1 MAPDQRVDFVTNL
14 FPWIT
19 NGPIILVQVMSGLSV
34 GTFLFLVSVGMSLI
48 FGVTR
53 IVNLAHGSFYM
64 VSAYFMVTLME
75 VLPDRLVS
83 FWIAL
88 LLAPMGV
95 AILGGVIEMTLLRRI
110 YHRDPLMQLIL
121 TFGLILVI
129 GTLVLLVWGPDNK
142 SVPRPDPL
150 AGSIRVFGQP
160 FPSYYLLVLG
170 LAPVVAVGLW
180 LVFYRT
186 RWGMLIRA
194 ATVDREMLGALGVD
208 VSKLFT
214 QVFMFGSWLA
224 GLGGALAA
232 PTVAVALGMDGDV
245 LITAF
250 VVVVIGGL
258 GSFAGSL
265 ISALMVGEIQSFG
278 ILIFPAVSIVLLFAI
293 MAVVLIVRPW
303 GLLGHPEE

>member
-1 MAPDQRVDFVTNL
+1 MDLITSL

-19 NGPIILVQVMSGLSV
+19 NGPLIAVQVMSGLSV
-34 GTFLFLVSVGMSLI
+34 GMFLFLVSVGMSLI

-64 VSAYFMVTLME
+64 VSAYLMVTLVE
-75 VLPDRLVS
+75 WLPEGAAG
-83 FWIAL
+83 FWISL
-88 LLAPMGV
+88 VLAPIGV
-95 AILGGVIEMTLLRRI
+95 AILGGVIEVTLLRRI
-110 YHRDPLMQLIL
+110 YHRDPMMQLIL
-121 TFGLILVI
+121 TFGLILII

-142 SVPRPDPL
+142 SVSRPDAL
-150 AGSIRVFGQP
+150 AGAVRIFGQP

-170 LAPVVAVGLW
+170 LAPVVAGGLW

-186 RWGMLIRA
+186 RWGMLVRA

-208 VSKLFT
+208 VSTLYT
-214 QVFMFGSWLA
+214 EVFVFGSWLA

-232 PTVAVALGMDGDV
+232 PTVAVALGMDADV
-245 LITAF
+245 LINAF

-258 GSFAGSL
+258 GSFAGTL
-265 ISALMVGEIQSFG
+265 ISALLVGELQSFG

-303 GLLGHPEE
+303 GLLGRPEE

>member
-1 MAPDQRVDFVTNL
+1 MDVVTGL

-19 NGPIILVQVMSGLSV
+19 NGPLILVQVMSGLSV
-34 GTFLFLVSVGMSLI
+34 GMFLFLVSVGMSLI

-64 VSAYFMVTLME
+64 VGAYVMVTLVE
-75 VLPDRLVS
+75 LLPDHPLS
-83 FWIAL
+83 FWGAL
-88 LLAPMGV
+88 LLAPFGV
-95 AILGGVIEMTLLRRI
+95 AALGGVIEMGLLRRI
-110 YHRDPLMQLIL
+110 YHRDPLLQLIL

-129 GTLVLLVWGPDNK
+129 GTLVLLAWGPDNK
-142 SVPRPDPL
+142 SVSRPDAL
-150 AGSIRVFGQP
+150 AGSVRVFGQP
-160 FPSYYLLVLG
+160 FPSYYLVVLA

-180 LVFYRT
+180 LIFYRT

-208 VSKLFT
+208 VATLYT
-214 QVFMFGSWLA
+214 QVFLFGSWLA
-224 GLGGALAA
+224 GLGGALSA

-245 LITAF
+245 LTTAF

-258 GSFAGSL
+258 GSFAGTF
-265 ISALMVGEIQSFG
+265 ISALLVGELQSFG
-278 ILIFPAVSIVLLFAI
+278 ILIFPSVSIVLLFLI

>member
-1 MAPDQRVDFVTNL
+1 MHFITDL

-19 NGPIILVQVMSGLSV
+19 NGPLVTVQVMSGLSV
-34 GTFLFLVSVGMSLI
+34 GMLLFLVSVGMSLI

-64 VSAYFMVTLME
+64 VGAYLMVTLVE
-75 VLPDRLVS
+75 RLPDRPWA
-83 FWIAL
+83 FWLAL
-88 LLAPMGV
+88 LLAPLGV
-95 AILGGVIEMTLLRRI
+95 ALLGGIIEVCLLRLI
-110 YHRDPLMQLIL
+110 YRRDPLMQLIL

-129 GTLVLLVWGPDNK
+129 STLVLLAWGPDNK
-142 SVPRPDPL
+142 SVSRPDAF
-150 AGSIRVFGQP
+150 AGSVRILGQP

-170 LAPVVAVGLW
+170 LSPAVAVALW
-180 LVFYRT
+180 LIFYRT

-208 VSKLFT
+208 VAALYT

-224 GLGGALAA
+224 GFGGALAA

-245 LITAF
+245 LTTAF

-258 GSFAGSL
+258 GSLEGAL
-265 ISALMVGEIQSFG
+265 IGALLVGGVRELGITLFPEIELAVLYLMAAIV
-278 ILIFPAVSIVLLFAI
+278 ILIRPAGLFGRA
-293 MAVVLIVRPW
+293 
-303 GLLGHPEE
+303 

>member
-1 MAPDQRVDFVTNL
+1 MDFLTGL

-19 NGPIILVQVMSGLSV
+19 NGPLILIQVMSGLSV
-34 GTFLFLVSVGMSLI
+34 GMFLFLVSVGMSLI

-64 VSAYFMVTLME
+64 VGAYLMVTLVE
-75 VLPDRLVS
+75 LLPEHSMS
-83 FWIAL
+83 FWGAL
-88 LLAPMGV
+88 VLAPFGV
-95 AILGGVIEMTLLRRI
+95 AALGGAIEMTLLRRI
-110 YHRDPLMQLIL
+110 YHRDPLLQLIL

-129 GTLVLLVWGPDNK
+129 GTLVLLAWGPDNK
-142 SVPRPDPL
+142 SVSRPEAL
-150 AGSIRVFGQP
+150 AGSVRVFGQP
-160 FPSYYLLVLG
+160 FPSYYLVVLA
-170 LAPVVAVGLW
+170 LAPVVAIGLW
-180 LVFYRT
+180 LIFYRT

-208 VSKLFT
+208 VATLYT
-214 QVFMFGSWLA
+214 QVFLFGSWLA
-224 GLGGALAA
+224 GLGGALSA

-245 LITAF
+245 LTTAF

-258 GSFAGSL
+258 GSFAGTF
-265 ISALMVGEIQSFG
+265 ISALRVGELQSFG
-278 ILIFPAVSIVLLFAI
+278 ILIFPSVSIVLLFLI

>member
-1 MAPDQRVDFVTNL
+1 VDLVTSV

-19 NGPIILVQVMSGLSV
+19 NGPLIAVQVMSGLSV
-34 GTFLFLVSVGMSLI
+34 GMFLFLVSVGMSLI

-53 IVNLAHGSFYM
+53 IVNLAHGAFYM
-64 VSAYFMVTLME
+64 VGAYLMVTLVE
-75 VLPDRLVS
+75 LLPAHPLF
-83 FWIAL
+83 FWVAL
-88 LLAPMGV
+88 ILAPLGV
-95 AILGGVIEMTLLRRI
+95 AALGGVVEIGLLRRI
-110 YHRDPLMQLIL
+110 YHRDPMMQLIL

-142 SVPRPDPL
+142 SVPRPEAL
-150 AGSIRVFGQP
+150 AGSVRIFGQP
-160 FPSYYLLVLG
+160 FPSYYLLVLA
-170 LAPVVAVGLW
+170 LAPLVAIGLW
-180 LVFYRT
+180 LIFYRT

-208 VSKLFT
+208 VATLYT
-214 QVFMFGSWLA
+214 QVFVFGSWLA
-224 GLGGALAA
+224 GVGGALSA

-245 LITAF
+245 LTTAF

-258 GSFAGSL
+258 GSFAGTF
-265 ISALMVGEIQSFG
+265 ISALLVGELQSFG

>member
-1 MAPDQRVDFVTNL
+1 VDLVTSV

-19 NGPIILVQVMSGLSV
+19 NGPLIAVQVMSGLSV
-34 GTFLFLVSVGMSLI
+34 AMFLFLVSVGMSLI

-53 IVNLAHGSFYM
+53 IVNLAHGAFYM
-64 VSAYFMVTLME
+64 VGAYLMVTLVE
-75 VLPDRLVS
+75 VLPEHMLS

-88 LLAPMGV
+88 LVAPLGV
-95 AILGGVIEMTLLRRI
+95 AALGGLVEIGLLRRI

-142 SVPRPDPL
+142 SVARPDAL
-150 AGSIRVFGQP
+150 AGSVRIFGQP
-160 FPSYYLLVLG
+160 FPSYYLLVLA
-170 LAPVVAVGLW
+170 LAPVVAIGLW
-180 LVFYRT
+180 LIFYRT
-186 RWGMLIRA
+186 RWGTLIRA
-194 ATVDREMLGALGVD
+194 ATVDRDMLGALGVN
-208 VSKLFT
+208 VAALYT
-214 QVFMFGSWLA
+214 QVFVFGSWLA
-224 GLGGALAA
+224 GVGGALSA

-245 LITAF
+245 LTTAF

-258 GSFAGSL
+258 GSFAGSF
-265 ISALMVGEIQSFG
+265 ISALLVGQLQSFG
-278 ILIFPAVSIVLLFAI
+278 ILIFPAISIVLLFAI

>member
-1 MAPDQRVDFVTNL
+1 MDFLTGL

-19 NGPIILVQVMSGLSV
+19 NGPLILIQVMSGLSV
-34 GTFLFLVSVGMSLI
+34 GMFLFLVSVGMSLI

-64 VSAYFMVTLME
+64 VGAYLMVTLVE
-75 VLPDRLVS
+75 LLPAHPMS
-83 FWIAL
+83 FWGAL
-88 LLAPMGV
+88 VLAPFGV
-95 AILGGVIEMTLLRRI
+95 AALGGAIEMTLLRRI
-110 YHRDPLMQLIL
+110 YHRDPLLQLIL

-129 GTLVLLVWGPDNK
+129 GTLVLLAWGPDNK
-142 SVPRPDPL
+142 SVSRPEAL
-150 AGSIRVFGQP
+150 AGSVRVFGQP
-160 FPSYYLLVLG
+160 FPSYYLVVLA
-170 LAPVVAVGLW
+170 LAPVVAIGLW
-180 LVFYRT
+180 LIFYRT

-208 VSKLFT
+208 VATLYT
-214 QVFMFGSWLA
+214 QVFLFGSWLA
-224 GLGGALAA
+224 GLGGALSA

-245 LITAF
+245 LTTAF

-258 GSFAGSL
+258 GSFAGTF
-265 ISALMVGEIQSFG
+265 ISALLVGELQSFG
-278 ILIFPAVSIVLLFAI
+278 ILIFPSVSIVLLFLI

>member
-1 MAPDQRVDFVTNL
+1 VDFVTSL

-19 NGPIILVQVMSGLSV
+19 NGPLIVVQVMSGLSV
-34 GTFLFLVSVGMSLI
+34 AMFLFLVSVGMSLI

-64 VSAYFMVTLME
+64 VGAYLMVTLAEM
-75 VLPDRLVS
+75 LPDHPLA
-83 FWIAL
+83 FWLAL
-88 LLAPMGV
+88 LVAPLGV
-95 AILGGVIEMTLLRRI
+95 GLLGGVIEVTLLRRI
-110 YHRDPLMQLIL
+110 YHREPLLQLIL

-142 SVPRPDPL
+142 SVARPEAL
-150 AGSIRVFGQP
+150 AGSVKILGQP
-160 FPSYYLLVLG
+160 FPSYYLLVLA
-170 LAPVVAVGLW
+170 LAPIVAVGLW
-180 LVFYRT
+180 VIFYRT

-208 VSKLFT
+208 VATLYT
-214 QVFMFGSWLA
+214 QVFVFGSLLA
-224 GLGGALAA
+224 GFGGALSA

-245 LITAF
+245 LTTAF

-258 GSFAGSL
+258 GSFAGSFV
-265 ISALMVGEIQSFG
+265 SALLVGELQSFG
-278 ILIFPAVSIVLLFAI
+278 ILVFPAVSIVLLFAI

>member
-1 MAPDQRVDFVTNL
+1 VDFVTGL

-19 NGPIILVQVMSGLSV
+19 NGPLILVQVMSGLSV
-34 GTFLFLVSVGMSLI
+34 GMFLFLVSVGMSLI

-64 VSAYFMVTLME
+64 VGAYMMVTLVE
-75 VLPDRLVS
+75 LLPEHPLS
-83 FWIAL
+83 FWGAL
-88 LLAPMGV
+88 LLAPFGV
-95 AILGGVIEMTLLRRI
+95 AALGGVIEVGLLRRI

-129 GTLVLLVWGPDNK
+129 GTLVLLAWGPDNK
-142 SVPRPDPL
+142 SVSRPDAL
-150 AGSIRVFGQP
+150 AGSVRVFGQP
-160 FPSYYLLVLG
+160 FPSYYLVVLA

-180 LVFYRT
+180 LIFYRT

-208 VSKLFT
+208 VATLYT
-214 QVFMFGSWLA
+214 QVFLFGSWLA
-224 GLGGALAA
+224 GLGGALSA

-245 LITAF
+245 LTTAF

-258 GSFAGSL
+258 GSFAGTF
-265 ISALMVGEIQSFG
+265 ISALLVGELQSFG
-278 ILIFPAVSIVLLFAI
+278 ILIFPSVSIVLLFLI

>member
-1 MAPDQRVDFVTNL
+1 MDLITSF

-19 NGPIILVQVMSGLSV
+19 NGPLIAVQVMSGLSV
-34 GTFLFLVSVGMSLI
+34 GMFLFLVSVGMSLI

-64 VSAYFMVTLME
+64 VGAYLMVTLIE
-75 VLPDRLVS
+75 VLPDRPVS

-88 LLAPMGV
+88 VLAPIGV
-95 AILGGVIEMTLLRRI
+95 AILGGVIEVTLLRRI
-110 YHRDPLMQLIL
+110 YHRDPMMQLIL
-121 TFGLILVI
+121 TFGLILII

-142 SVPRPDPL
+142 SVSRPEVL
-150 AGSIRVFGQP
+150 EGSVRVFGQP

-170 LAPVVAVGLW
+170 LAPVIAVGLW

-186 RWGMLIRA
+186 RWGMLVRA
-194 ATVDREMLGALGVD
+194 ATVDREMLSALGVD
-208 VSKLFT
+208 VSTLYT
-214 QVFMFGSWLA
+214 EVFVFGSWLA
-224 GLGGALAA
+224 GVGGALAA
-232 PTVAVALGMDGDV
+232 PTVAVALGMDADV
-245 LITAF
+245 LINAF

-258 GSFAGSL
+258 GSFAGTL
-265 ISALMVGEIQSFG
+265 ISALLVGELQSFG

-303 GLLGHPEE
+303 GLLGRPEE

>member
-1 MAPDQRVDFVTNL
+1 VDLLTHA

-19 NGPIILVQVMSGLSV
+19 NGPLIAVQVMSGLSV
-34 GTFLFLVSVGMSLI
+34 GMFLFLVSVGMSLI

-53 IVNLAHGSFYM
+53 IVNLAHGAFYM
-64 VSAYFMVTLME
+64 VGAYLMVTLVE
-75 VLPDRLVS
+75 VLPEHAFS
-83 FWIAL
+83 FWVAL
-88 LLAPMGV
+88 LLAPLGV
-95 AILGGVIEMTLLRRI
+95 AALGGVVEMGLLRRI

-142 SVPRPDPL
+142 SVSRPDAL
-150 AGSIRVFGQP
+150 SGAVRIFGQP
-160 FPSYYLLVLG
+160 FPSYYLLVLA

-180 LVFYRT
+180 VIFYRT

-194 ATVDREMLGALGVD
+194 ATVDREMLGALGVN
-208 VSKLFT
+208 VASLYT
-214 QVFMFGSWLA
+214 QVFVFGSWLA
-224 GLGGALAA
+224 GVGGALSA

-245 LITAF
+245 LTTAF

-258 GSFAGSL
+258 GSFAGSF
-265 ISALMVGEIQSFG
+265 ISALLVGELQSFG
-278 ILIFPAVSIVLLFAI
+278 ILVFPAVSIVLLFAI